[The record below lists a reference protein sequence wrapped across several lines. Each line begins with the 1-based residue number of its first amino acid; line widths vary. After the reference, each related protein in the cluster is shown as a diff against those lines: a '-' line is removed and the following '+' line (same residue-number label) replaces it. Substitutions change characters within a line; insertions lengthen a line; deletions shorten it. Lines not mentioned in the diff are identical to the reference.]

1 MPAPQIRYPLDPTG
15 VNPDNYI
22 SNELKTLN
30 VAPIRAVAPAYG
42 PFFTDSIVVRDAG
55 TGAVLVK
62 GTDYKIVD
70 LLQSATL
77 KFGKE
82 IAQVVLIINSNI
94 GSQVRL
100 SYQALG
106 GMYQSNSEGLVQLY
120 EAVLDDARPIDWTQ
134 VLNKPATYTPTLHT
148 HLLEDVY
155 GFEPVVVEL
164 ERIRNALVLSDV
176 PAFEALIDWVKS
188 NAANTIF
195 TDPPIPFMTPGEQKV
210 IRIYTTNARNE
221 AKYYWSIQHET
232 TTDSNFIET
241 SGVIQIFQNRSQ
253 FTLKMAPGM
262 LATNRTF
269 SVIIRKDRIDGPI
282 ATTIEGISFIR
293 SNGDAMSVLDL
304 INTCCIM
311 EPRVSINP
319 ISFFLAGE

>member
-1 MPAPQIRYPLDPTG
+1 MPAPLIRYPLDPTG

-30 VAPIRAVAPAYG
+30 VVPIRAIAPQYG
-42 PFFTDSIVVRDAG
+42 PFFTESIVVRDAG
-55 TGAVLVK
+55 TGATLVK
-62 GTDYKIVD
+62 GIDYKIVD

-82 IAQVVLIINSNI
+82 IAQVILIVNSNV

-106 GMYQSNSEGLVQLY
+106 GLFQSNAEGLVQLY
-120 EAVLDDARPIDWTQ
+120 EAVIDDQRPIDWTQ
-134 VLNKPATYTPTLHT
+134 VLNKPAVYTPTLHT

-155 GFEPVVVEL
+155 GFEPLVVEL
-164 ERIRNALVLSDV
+164 ERIRNALILSDV

-195 TDPPIPFMTPGEQKV
+195 TDPPIPFLEPGEEKV

-221 AKYYWSIQHET
+221 AKYYWSIQHDT
-232 TTDSNFIET
+232 TSDINFVET

-253 FTLKMAPGM
+253 FTLRMTPTAP
-262 LATNRTF
+262 AINRKF
-269 SVIIRKDRIDGPI
+269 SIIIRKDRVDGPI
-282 ATTIEGISFIR
+282 ATTIEGITYLHAGA
-293 SNGDAMSVLDL
+293 NANSVIEL
-304 INTCCIM
+304 INTCCMM
-311 EPRVSINP
+311 EPGISITP
-319 ISFFLAGE
+319 MAFFLAGE

>member
-1 MPAPQIRYPLDPTG
+1 MPAPLIRYPLDQTG
-15 VNPDNYI
+15 LNPDNYI

-30 VAPIRAVAPAYG
+30 VAPVRAVAPAFG
-42 PFFTDSIVVRDAG
+42 PFFTESMVIRDAG
-55 TGAVLVK
+55 TGTVLVK
-62 GTDYKIVD
+62 GSDYKIVD

-77 KFGKE
+77 KIGKE

-106 GMYQSNSEGLVQLY
+106 GLYQNNSEGLIQLY
-120 EAVLDDARPIDWTQ
+120 ESVINDARPIDWTQ

-155 GFEPVVVEL
+155 GFEPLVVEM
-164 ERIRNALVLSDV
+164 ERIRNALILSDV

-195 TDPPIPFMTPGEQKV
+195 TDPPIPHMGPGEEKV
-210 IRIYTTNARNE
+210 VRIYTTNARNE
-221 AKYYWSIQHET
+221 AKYFWSIEHDT
-232 TTDSNFIET
+232 TTDSNFVQT

-253 FTLKMAPGM
+253 FTLKMAAGIP
-262 LATNRTF
+262 ATNKKF
-269 SVIIRKDRIDGPI
+269 SVIIRKDRADGPI
-282 ATTIEGISFIR
+282 ATTIEGITFIR
-293 SNGDAMSVLDL
+293 NNGEAMSVIDL

-311 EPRVSINP
+311 EPGVSINP
-319 ISFFLAGE
+319 VSFFLAGE